1 MRKYIL
7 KAGDFILEMELA
19 VFEEDM
25 DIPINSML
33 QIKIHS
39 DHFSAATTM
48 DMDIRAF
55 RIFAEEL
62 SHVYTSLEGYA
73 ELREPYGNSFMIF
86 KAMAN
91 GHIHVNG
98 VVYSHCIS
106 GHEQELRFENEF
118 DQSYLRE
125 FVREIHT
132 ASRLSE

>member
-7 KAGDFILEMELA
+7 KAGDFVLEMELA

-25 DIPINSML
+25 DVPINSML
-33 QIKIHS
+33 HIKIHS

-48 DMDIRAF
+48 DMDIRTF
-55 RIFAEEL
+55 RVFAEAL
-62 SHVYTSLEGYA
+62 SNVYTSLEG
-73 ELREPYGNSFMIF
+73 YGNSFMIF